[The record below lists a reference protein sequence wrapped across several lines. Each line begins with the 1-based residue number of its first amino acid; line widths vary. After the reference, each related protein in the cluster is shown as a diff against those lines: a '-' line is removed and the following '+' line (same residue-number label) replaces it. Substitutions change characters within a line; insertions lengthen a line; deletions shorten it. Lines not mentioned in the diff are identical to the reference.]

1 MINILEWEN
10 IQTELRESKTRNY
23 MRLETILLIE
33 DNEELSESLAIRLR
47 QDGYEVILA
56 TDGVEGLSLIEE
68 LDPDLVVLDLG
79 LPRMSGMKVLESIRE
94 TYGDLPVPVIV
105 LTGNR
110 DSRLKVRI
118 KNFGVETMLCK
129 PVRQK
134 YVSEAIRNTLSGE

>member
-10 IQTELRESKTRNY
+10 IQTELRESKVRNY

-56 TDGVEGLSLIEE
+56 TDGVEGLALIEE

-94 TYGDLPVPVIV
+94 TYGDLPVPVIG

-134 YVSEAIRNTLSGE
+134 HVAEVIRDTLSGE